1 MTSGSATRR
10 GDFISGAVLTGLG
23 LYIIVEARR
32 WGYATPDGP
41 GPGFFPLWY
50 GIAMVLLSVALVV
63 SAILKSPPAEKPA
76 AINWR
81 EVGNA
86 LTAWASLTVCIG
98 LLKVLGF
105 AISFALFTF
114 FVVAHLYRQPVKTAL
129 LVSIGSSLG
138 FYLVFAL
145 ALNVSLPTGLLGF

>member
-1 MTSGSATRR
+1 MTLASLIFSGR
-10 GDFISGAVLTGLG
+10 DWLLPVLVLAGLG
-23 LYIIVEARR
+23 LAALV
-32 WGYATPDGP
+32 WGYTR
-41 GPGFFPLWY
+41 
-50 GIAMVLLSVALVV
+50 
-63 SAILKSPPAEKPA
+63 A
-76 AINWR
+76 AADKGLR
-81 EVGNA
+81 VTCA
-86 LTAWASLTVCIG
+86 

-129 LVSIGSSLG
+129 LISIGSSLG